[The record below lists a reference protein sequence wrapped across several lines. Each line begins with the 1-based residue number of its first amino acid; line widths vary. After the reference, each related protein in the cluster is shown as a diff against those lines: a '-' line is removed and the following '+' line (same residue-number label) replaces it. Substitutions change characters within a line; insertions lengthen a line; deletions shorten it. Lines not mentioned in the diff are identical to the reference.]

1 MTNLISSID
10 WAFFGASMDTL
21 YYVIRILVAGICG
34 FCIGYERKTRS
45 KEAGIRTHTIV
56 CMASALLMIISKY
69 AFVDQLDWGT
79 KGADTARIAAQIVSG
94 IGFLGAGIIIYRRDT
109 LYGLTTA
116 AGIWAAAGIG
126 MALGAGMY
134 ILGVATTVLLIILQ
148 VFLHAPIK
156 AFKGRLYITLRAT
169 IIIKDDTVIQQ
180 MRDLF
185 NINKFT
191 KFKTVRNENV
201 MTADVEFATNR
212 AYSPE
217 ELYNIIQEY
226 DFIKTLEKHEEI

>member
-1 MTNLISSID
+1 MQRE
-10 WAFFGASMDTL
+10 
-21 YYVIRILVAGICG
+21 VIR
-34 FCIGYERKTRS
+34 R
-45 KEAGIRTHTIV
+45 
-56 CMASALLMIISKY
+56 ALL
-69 AFVDQLDWGT
+69 L
-79 KGADTARIAAQIVSG
+79 SG
-94 IGFLGAGIIIYRRDT
+94 GFLGAWLCFRY
-109 LYGLTTA
+109 LLPLFLPFVLGLLLALTA
-116 AGIWAAAGIG
+116 EPAVQFGLRLKLPRWAAAGIG

>member
-79 KGADTARIAAQIVSG
+79 KGADSARIAAQIVSG
-94 IGFLGAGIIIYRRDT
+94 IGFLGAGIIIYRRDR
-109 LYGLTTA
+109 
-116 AGIWAAAGIG
+116 
-126 MALGAGMY
+126 
-134 ILGVATTVLLIILQ
+134 LQ
-148 VFLHAPIK
+148 PPSIK
-156 AFKGRLYITLRAT
+156 VKGKL
-169 IIIKDDTVIQQ
+169 
-180 MRDLF
+180 
-185 NINKFT
+185 
-191 KFKTVRNENV
+191 
-201 MTADVEFATNR
+201 
-212 AYSPE
+212 
-217 ELYNIIQEY
+217 
-226 DFIKTLEKHEEI
+226 

>member
-1 MTNLISSID
+1 MTGLVSSVNWEFVGIGMDNLY
-10 WAFFGASMDTL
+10 F
-21 YYVIRILVAGICG
+21 VIRILVAGICG

-69 AFVDQLDWGT
+69 GFMDQIDLGA
-79 KGADTARIAAQIVSG
+79 KGADSARIAAQIVSG

-134 ILGVATTVLLIILQ
+134 VLGVAATVLLIILQ

-156 AFKGRLYITLRAT
+156 AFKGRFYITLKAT
-169 IIIKDDTVIQQ
+169 IIIKDDSVIQQ

-191 KFKTVRNENV
+191 KFKTVRTDDLL
-201 MTADVEFATNR
+201 TADVEFATNR

-217 ELYNIIQEY
+217 ELYNIIQGY